1 MHTALT
7 RVTRRVVQHPWITG
21 AAAGGRFLTG
31 SRVAAAATS
40 DGDGGGAAAGPGYT
54 SIGSFHSDDIEVLQ
68 RLPAAEYAAPTVPFS
83 TETVDAS
90 FAKLPAAA
98 AAASPP
104 SSAPPLSFGRELKE
118 EFFMLNKDWT
128 FEYAEMQPLRFFD
141 RVLLPHLTH
150 SLRVMADFVNADP
163 SDVVLV
169 QNATAGMNAVLQS
182 MAGGKGGVL
191 QPGDRVFMLD
201 T

>member
-1 MHTALT
+1 MKILDIENRKDMHTALT
-7 RVTRRVVQHPWITG
+7 RVTCRVVQHPWITG

-31 SRVAAAATS
+31 SRVAAAAPPPPSPS
-40 DGDGGGAAAGPGYT
+40 DGDGGGAAAPSGYT

-118 EFFMLNKDWT
+118 EFFMLDKDWT
-128 FEYAEMQPLRFFD
+128 FVRKRVVIARKPRARQCWTEHPISVSSPRGRALRF
-141 RVLLPHLTH
+141 
-150 SLRVMADFVNADP
+150 SLC
-163 SDVVLV
+163 
-169 QNATAGMNAVLQS
+169 
-182 MAGGKGGVL
+182 
-191 QPGDRVFMLD
+191 
-201 T
+201 

>member
-31 SRVAAAATS
+31 SRVAAAAPPPSPS
-40 DGDGGGAAAGPGYT
+40 DAVRNRPPGYT

-118 EFFMLNKDWT
+118 EFFMLDKDWT
-128 FEYAEMQPLRFFD
+128 FVRKCVVIARKPRARQCWTEHPISVSSPRGRALRF
-141 RVLLPHLTH
+141 
-150 SLRVMADFVNADP
+150 SLC
-163 SDVVLV
+163 
-169 QNATAGMNAVLQS
+169 
-182 MAGGKGGVL
+182 
-191 QPGDRVFMLD
+191 
-201 T
+201 

>member
-1 MHTALT
+1 MKILDIENRKDMHTAL

-98 AAASPP
+98 VAASPP

-118 EFFMLNKDWT
+118 EFFMLDKDWT
-128 FEYAEMQPLRFFD
+128 FVRKRVVIARKPRARQCWTEHPTSVSSPRGRALRF
-141 RVLLPHLTH
+141 
-150 SLRVMADFVNADP
+150 SLC
-163 SDVVLV
+163 
-169 QNATAGMNAVLQS
+169 
-182 MAGGKGGVL
+182 
-191 QPGDRVFMLD
+191 
-201 T
+201 